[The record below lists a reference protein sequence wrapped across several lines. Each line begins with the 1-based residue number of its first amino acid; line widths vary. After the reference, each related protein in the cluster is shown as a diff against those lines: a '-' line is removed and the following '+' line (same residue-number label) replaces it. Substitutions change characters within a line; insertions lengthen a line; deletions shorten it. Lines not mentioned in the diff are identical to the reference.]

1 MRNTQEHTEPIQEE
15 RSQKSK
21 HLGLL
26 RGTGVHS
33 FLWSRQGAGSRE
45 HLPDEIQRDRG
56 RRSRYFLTAAKTF
69 WLAAR
74 RATGALEVVKVVP
87 KVSPGAL
94 RPNRSIFTVSLPT
107 RVARPR

>member
-33 FLWSRQGAGSRE
+33 LQWVTARHAHTSHFLKPPTRV
-45 HLPDEIQRDRG
+45 G
-56 RRSRYFLTAAKTF
+56 RRSR
-69 WLAAR
+69 
-74 RATGALEVVKVVP
+74 VP
-87 KVSPGAL
+87 GYVPG
-94 RPNRSIFTVSLPT
+94 ST
-107 RVARPR
+107 RYTLHGY